1 MFTGIVKAV
10 GTIAAMDRTGQ
21 QARIRITCP
30 ELKPQS
36 FSEGDSV
43 AVAGCCLT
51 VLEPDSNGFGA
62 DLSPETL
69 ARTSLGDLVEGS
81 MVNLE
86 PALALGDALGG
97 HLVTGHVDGLAE
109 LVARKP
115 VDDNTDMT
123 FTVPDPLAHYV
134 AGKGSVT
141 LDGVSLTVNTV
152 EGNRFTVNLVPHTL
166 KVTTLG
172 VLEVGQCVNL
182 EVDLIARYLERMIRQ
197 DTS

>member
-10 GTIAAMDRTGQ
+10 GTIATMDRIGQ

-36 FSEGDSV
+36 FSQGDSV

-51 VLEPDSNGFGA
+51 ALEPDGDGFFA

-69 ARTSLGDLVEGS
+69 SCTSLGRLAEGS
-81 MVNLE
+81 KVNLE
-86 PALALGDALGG
+86 PALALGDSLGG

-109 LVARKP
+109 LVAREP
-115 VDDNTDMT
+115 VDDNTVMT
-123 FTVPDPLAHYV
+123 FSVPESLARYI

-152 EGNRFTVNLVPHTL
+152 EKNRFTVNLVPHTL

-172 VLEVGQCVNL
+172 ALEVGECVNL
-182 EVDLIARYLERMIRQ
+182 EVDLIARYLERMIGQ
-197 DTS
+197 NKS